1 MGEPALVRT
10 ALSISAS
17 LHEDLRQH
25 VPWGF
30 RRHLMEEAL
39 RMIVEAAKRDGH
51 SVLTD
56 VMDGHFELRRKRKK
70 RK

>member
-1 MGEPALVRT
+1 MAEPLVRT

-17 LHEDLRQH
+17 LHSDLLQT

-30 RRHLMEEAL
+30 RRHLMEVAL
-39 RMIVEAAKRDGH
+39 RMVIEAAKKDGQR
-51 SVLTD
+51 VLTD
-56 VMDGHFELRRKRKK
+56 VMDGHYELRRKRK